1 MKFENVTDVQ
11 NGALISGKVLLAE
24 DNPLVALETKEILL
38 TLGAEKV
45 FVASSEADAF
55 EVVENHKIAL
65 AIIDIKLQNKL
76 CEALAYRCFNRNIPF
91 LFATGYGTHPFDPR
105 LFGNVPI
112 VVKPYG
118 ESQMARGVRSL
129 LVER

>member
-1 MKFENVTDVQ
+1 
-11 NGALISGKVLLAE
+11 
-24 DNPLVALETKEILL
+24 
-38 TLGAEKV
+38 LG
-45 FVASSEADAF
+45 
-55 EVVENHKIAL
+55 VV
-65 AIIDIKLQNKL
+65 DINLQNKR

-118 ESQMARGVRSL
+118 QNQMARGIRTLMVDRL
-129 LVER
+129 EHVEL